1 MCPEA
6 TEETAL
12 TTRTTRQS
20 GVRWTRGVAVLGVA
34 GALAS
39 LLAAPHQA
47 RSAAAQTWSPFV
59 LVSGLLLVG
68 MVAEADGLFRAAGSH
83 LARVARNGITLFVGA
98 TLLVIVVTATLNL
111 DTSVVFLTPVLIAAA
126 RQRGSA
132 ERSLLY
138 GSLLLAN
145 ASSLFLPGSNLTN
158 LIVLGHHPLSGG
170 GFLALMWPAA
180 LAASVVTACC
190 VGAWARKD
198 LAAPTVRITGVDRPR
213 RGWGL
218 GLAAVVVVVMLVLT
232 LPAPALPVLGV
243 GAVVTLVR
251 VAQRRLFVH
260 RAVDTLGA
268 PVLVG
273 LFGITVGLGT
283 LGRVWSGPA
292 TLVSHLGGVGAAIVS
307 AVFTVLFN
315 NLPAASL
322 LAARDPSHAAQLLVG
337 LNLGPNLFA
346 TGSLAW
352 FLWLRV
358 ARSSGAHPS
367 VRQASRLGIVV
378 VPLSVAA
385 ALGALALTGSG

>member
-1 MCPEA
+1 MRPET
-6 TEETAL
+6 TEETP
-12 TTRTTRQS
+12 RQS
-20 GVRWTRGVAVLGVA
+20 GVRWTLPVAALGVV
-34 GALAS
+34 GASVA

-68 MVAEADGLFRAAGSH
+68 LVAEADGLFRAAGSQ

-98 TLLVIVVTATLNL
+98 TLLVVLVTATLNL

-126 RQRGSA
+126 RQRASA

-190 VGAWARKD
+190 LGVWARQD
-198 LAAPTVRITGVDRPR
+198 LTAPTVVADTDGPQL
-213 RGWGL
+213 GL
-218 GLAAVVVVVMLVLT
+218 GFGLPAVVVVVVLVLA
-232 LPAPALPVLGV
+232 LHSPALPVLGV
-243 GAVVTLVR
+243 GAVAALAR
-251 VAQRRLFVH
+251 VVQRRLTF
-260 RAVDTLGA
+260 RGAVDTLGV

-292 TLVSHLGGVGAAIVS
+292 TALAHLGGVGSAVVS
-307 AVFTVLFN
+307 AVFTVLCN

-322 LAARDPSHAAQLLVG
+322 LAARDPRHAAQ
-337 LNLGPNLFA
+337 
-346 TGSLAW
+346 SLCHR
-352 FLWLRV
+352 F
-358 ARSSGAHPS
+358 P
-367 VRQASRLGIVV
+367 RL
-378 VPLSVAA
+378 VPLAQGCPLQRRASFDPSGEPAGCRRGA
-385 ALGALALTGSG
+385 ALHRCRVGRPGSGRFRVKPDRSDQALSP

>member
-1 MCPEA
+1 MCPDT
-6 TEETAL
+6 TEQIA
-12 TTRTTRQS
+12 RRP
-20 GVRWTRGVAVLGVA
+20 GVRWAPMVAALGLVA
-34 GALAS
+34 ALAALGAS
-39 LLAAPHQA
+39 PHQA
-47 RSAAAQTWSPFV
+47 RAAAAQTWTPFV

-68 MVAEADGLFRAAGSH
+68 MVAEADGLFRAAGSQ
-83 LARVARNGITLFVGA
+83 LARVARNGVALFAGA
-98 TLLVIVVTATLNL
+98 TLLVVLVTATLNL

-132 ERSLLY
+132 ERALLY

-180 LAASVVTACC
+180 VSASVVTACC
-190 VGAWARKD
+190 IGAWARRD
-198 LAAPTVRITGVDRPR
+198 LVAPIAQVTGPDRPVL
-213 RGWGL
+213 GFGL
-218 GLAAVVVVVMLVLT
+218 GLSAVVVAVVLVLV
-232 LPAPALPVLGV
+232 LHSPALAVLGV
-243 GAVVTLVR
+243 GVIATVVR
-251 VAQRRLFVH
+251 VVQHRLTV
-260 RAVDTLGA
+260 RGAVDTLGL

-292 TLVSHLGGVGAAIVS
+292 TLLSHVGGVGAAVVA
-307 AVFTVLFN
+307 AVFSVLFN

-322 LAARDPSHAAQLLVG
+322 LAARQPHHAAQLLVG
-337 LNLGPNLFA
+337 LNLGPNLFV

-358 ARSSGAHPS
+358 ARSSGADPS
-367 VRQASRLGIVV
+367 IRQASRLGVVV
-378 VPLSVAA
+378 VPLSIAA
-385 ALGALALTGSG
+385 ALAALALAGSG